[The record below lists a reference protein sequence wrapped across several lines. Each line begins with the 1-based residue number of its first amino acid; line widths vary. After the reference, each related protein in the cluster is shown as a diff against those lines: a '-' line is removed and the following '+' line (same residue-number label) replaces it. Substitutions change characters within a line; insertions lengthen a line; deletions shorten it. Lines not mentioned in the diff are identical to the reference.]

1 MKTSINILIL
11 LMIFI
16 NSVNAQ
22 QDKDKIFEK
31 LKKQYAEL
39 QTISLNF
46 TLNENTFIKGQLNA
60 KKGNKYILSF
70 GNKIIY
76 CNNKTIWNYSP
87 TNNSVIISNYDDNNE
102 SISIEKIFFQFTED
116 FKAEKLY
123 KNQISNNESSTIL
136 ELIPKNSNQSDI
148 SKIKISINTN
158 NLNISNVVIVSNYN
172 EESWKISNLKLNTNI
187 DDNRFD
193 FKVPENVEII
203 DLR

>member
-76 CNNKTIWNYSP
+76 CNNKIIWNYSP
-87 TNNSVIISNYDDNNE
+87 TNNSVIISNYDDSNE